1 MRKIKL
7 IIIVASTLM
16 IYSCNPNAGKEL
28 MTEFVKLNAEIN
40 NSNETILLGDTLKIR
55 LTVPDTVVSNLRT
68 QNVQSLQRAFFAMR
82 TFKVDTLNR
91 RGVNMLFPAIWT
103 SVGNTEG
110 NGIYVLKNNAKPYE
124 VVINFKPEEKGL
136 YYLEVVPQPGVL
148 RINNNYEANLLVN
161 FGVTNKHYNILGII
175 SPYFGGQPFYDA
187 YIQLD
192 AEGFGAYFFRVN

>member
-1 MRKIKL
+1 
-7 IIIVASTLM
+7 
-16 IYSCNPNAGKEL
+16 
-28 MTEFVKLNAEIN
+28 
-40 NSNETILLGDTLKIR
+40 
-55 LTVPDTVVSNLRT
+55 
-68 QNVQSLQRAFFAMR
+68 MR